1 MSYPMLL
8 PHVFTVLLA
17 ILVIWWA
24 SKNLVCKFASQ
35 NRSGVVITLFLRT
48 MTIAQLLTMFSY
60 SYNQI
65 IFILEY
71 SMVGTNLSTGSI
83 YNWLAYEYLNL
94 LTHLLFTLS
103 VSVYMVH
110 YNHLTQYRRRSTDTW
125 LPVTKEQLK
134 QCQPNKEKS

>member
-1 MSYPMLL
+1 MLL
-8 PHVFTVLLA
+8 PHIFTVFLA

-24 SKNLVCKFASQ
+24 SKNLVCKFASH
-35 NRSGVVITLFLRT
+35 NRAGVVITLFLRT

-110 YNHLTQYRRRSTDTW
+110 YNHLTKYRRRSTDTW

-134 QCQPNKEKS
+134 QCQSE